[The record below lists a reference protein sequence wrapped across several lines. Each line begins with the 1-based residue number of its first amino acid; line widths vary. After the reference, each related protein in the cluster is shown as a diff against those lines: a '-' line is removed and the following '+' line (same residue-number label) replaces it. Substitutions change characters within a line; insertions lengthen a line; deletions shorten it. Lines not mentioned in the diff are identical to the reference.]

1 MAYIDRDDAIRTAI
15 EEHIKAVG
23 HGISHVEAVEIA
35 EAMKNIPTVDIVE
48 VKAIEQLKWERD
60 TAIKQLQSYGVGL
73 GENKELAEV
82 KHGYWIPHKPMVRDP
97 YARNYDCSECGNS
110 PIECGEYCNKCG
122 VKMDGEEKV
131 LNNTGHSVDIYK
143 MVSGWISVK
152 DHLPNNHEWVLV
164 ACMDVLTGDYGVL
177 HIAELRTGIWWTD
190 CYVVPLENAGV
201 EVTHWMPLPAPP
213 EKGA

>member
-1 MAYIDRDDAIRTAI
+1 MARYYEADKLLEYVELFTPTINGETTMQCVKTAIRNAPTAD
-15 EEHIKAVG
+15 VV
-23 HGISHVEAVEIA
+23 SQ
-35 EAMKNIPTVDIVE
+35 E
-48 VKAIEQLKWERD
+48 VYEQLKWERD

-82 KHGYWIPHKPMVRDP
+82 KHSKWVYVRWDEFK
-97 YARNYDCSECGNS
+97 CLECGQLS
-110 PIECGEYCNKCG
+110 DSKPYKGKEKYCPECGA
-122 VKMDGEEKV
+122 KMDGEEKV

-164 ACMDVLTGDYGVL
+164 ACMDVLRGDYGVL